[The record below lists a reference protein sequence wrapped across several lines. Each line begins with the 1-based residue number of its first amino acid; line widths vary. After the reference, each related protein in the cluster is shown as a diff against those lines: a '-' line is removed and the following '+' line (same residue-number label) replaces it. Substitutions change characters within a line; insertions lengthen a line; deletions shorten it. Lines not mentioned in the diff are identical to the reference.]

1 MTDKQRD
8 ILKKYLNENNLKKL
22 EKMDFKFT
30 SSFID
35 MIIQNRWLHPVC
47 GEMCSVPKFEMKPS
61 KENQE
66 YIKNIE
72 QIVNENR
79 KDFGLLEDEYAY
91 VDKVFYFDD
100 EHKWYS
106 LRQEWF
112 KGMSESPSTRTV
124 LIKYHH
130 SPVKYCSTCS
140 KFEGIYNELFDIDIY
155 SMNNLVRFF
164 FEKAN
169 NDHLKT

>member
-8 ILKKYLNENNLKKL
+8 VLKKYLNKNNLNKL
-22 EKMDFKFT
+22 EEMDFKCI

-35 MIIQNRWLHPVC
+35 MIIQNRWFHPGY

-79 KDFGLLEDEYAY
+79 KEFGLLEDEYAY
-91 VDKVFYFDD
+91 VDRVFYFNDK
-100 EHKWYS
+100 HKWY
-106 LRQEWF
+106 LLKQEWF
-112 KGMSESPSTRTV
+112 KGMSESPSTRSVT
-124 LIKYHH
+124 IKYYH
-130 SPVKYCSTCS
+130 SPVEYCSTCTR
-140 KFEGIYNELFDIDIY
+140 FEGIYNELFDMGIY
-155 SMNNLVRFF
+155 SMTGLVKFF
-164 FEKAN
+164 YEKAN
-169 NDHLKT
+169 EHHLKT